1 MYKMLHGKS
10 YDKNEKVIS
19 LLLWLSSGRRQ
30 YNFLVILA
38 LLINQTI
45 ELWQMTS
52 DSITIVKKAG
62 SNALQST
69 LFRY

>member
-1 MYKMLHGKS
+1 MLHGKS

-19 LLLWLSSGRRQ
+19 SLLWLSSGKRQ